1 MDGFNSITMATKS
14 TANKSRTAAAK
25 KAVRSKGQKPKGNTK
40 PKDTKPKEEILQM
53 PGNHY
58 DIRKPSDVK
67 EVIGHVQNFMA
78 EHKAFYQETDAE
90 GNVKKYPLF
99 HAYQFAGTLFG
110 MSGQIMNLQM
120 VMRPGNI
127 ANIMY
132 QCEGILFNAAG
143 VQVQNAIAFCESE
156 EGYTTHSACSSM
168 AQTRSMAKAYRL
180 HLGWIMRAAGF
191 EDTPGEEMQTTKKA
205 AAAMKPEDFTA
216 MFANCTTEAD
226 AKQVYN
232 QNRKYHGNADFKRA
246 AEAALNKGKEND
258 RTQNPA

>member
-1 MDGFNSITMATKS
+1 MGLTSTTMATKS
-14 TANKSRTAAAK
+14 TPRKRNAAGAK
-25 KAVRSKGQKPKGNTK
+25 KAAKVQKPKGGTK
-40 PKDTKPKEEILQM
+40 PKGKMKKKDILQM

-67 EVIGHVQNFMA
+67 EVISHVQNFMA
-78 EHKAFYQETDAE
+78 EHKAFHQEADAE

-191 EDTPGEEMQTTKKA
+191 EDTPGEEMQTTKKT

-216 MFANCTTEAD
+216 LFANCITEAD
-226 AKQVYN
+226 ARQVYN
-232 QNRKYHGNADFKRA
+232 SSRKYHSNADFKRA
-246 AEAALNKGKEND
+246 AEAALNKGKEHD
-258 RTQNPA
+258 RTLNPA